1 MKIRIFTPIGM
12 IECDISDSNAEKYHI
27 NEYCEEIMECFR

>member
-12 IECDISDSNAEKYHI
+12 IEYEVSDTNVEKYNI